1 MNIRK
6 ILPIALVSMFL
17 FNVSCSN
24 DIDLGTETVLPTSY
38 EKGILISNEGGFS
51 TPTAEVSFLSN
62 TLAFGYNNIYT
73 NTNKEEL
80 GKVLQSI
87 GLNGDRA
94 YLVSNVPN
102 KIDIVN
108 RTTFKKETTVTAN
121 LDNARYIAFSG
132 DKYYVTNNNFTTVP
146 NVRKVNVYSI
156 ANNSFVTS
164 VNFPRY
170 AEKIVEAEGNIIVQ
184 TDGITYVA
192 PTYAE
197 AATGYTITVIK
208 PSTNTPQQPIVLPAV
223 GIIRDLISYK
233 GFAYV
238 LASDDTNSY
247 IYKINSAAGTY
258 TTTTLT
264 GISKA
269 QKLRADNDTFYFLT
283 AAKGIYKMS
292 MGSTTVP
299 ADALLTAFGDPYGFN
314 VIDGRIFVSETSFT
328 TDSKVYVYDT
338 AGGNLLKT
346 FTAGIGTNGFYKN

>member
-6 ILPIALVSMFL
+6 ILPLAFASMLL

-24 DIDLGTETVLPTSY
+24 DIDLGDETVLPPSY
-38 EKGILISNEGGFS
+38 EKGILISNEGSFS
-51 TPTAEVSFLSN
+51 TPTANVSFLSN
-62 TLAFGYNNIYT
+62 NLAFGYNNIYT

-87 GLNGDRA
+87 GLNGERA

-108 RTTFKKETTVTAN
+108 RYTFKKETTITSN

-156 ANNSFVTS
+156 SNNSFVTS
-164 VNFPRY
+164 VDFPRY

-184 TDGITYVA
+184 TDGVAYPA

-197 AATGYTITVIK
+197 EATGHTITVIK
-208 PSTNTPQQPIVLPAV
+208 PSTNTPEQPITLPSN

-233 GFAYV
+233 DTAYV

-247 IYKINSAAGTY
+247 IYKINSMTGTY

-264 GISKA
+264 GIPKA
-269 QKLRADNDTFYFLT
+269 QKLRADNDKFYFIT
-283 AAKGIYKMS
+283 NTKEIYGMAI
-292 MGSTTVP
+292 GSNVVP
-299 ADALLTAFGDPYGFN
+299 QVPILAVFGNPYGFN
-314 VIDGRIFVSETSFT
+314 VIDGKIFVSDASFT
-328 TDSKVYVYDT
+328 SDSKVYVYDT
-338 AGGNLLKT
+338 AGGNLLKN
-346 FTAGIGTNGFYKN
+346 FTTGIGTNGFYKN